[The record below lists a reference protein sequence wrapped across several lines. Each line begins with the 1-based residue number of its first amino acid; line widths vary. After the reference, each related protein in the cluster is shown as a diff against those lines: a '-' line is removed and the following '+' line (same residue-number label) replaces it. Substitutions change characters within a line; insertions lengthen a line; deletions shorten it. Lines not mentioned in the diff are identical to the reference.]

1 MKQKILSIMINKLG
15 TNLAKAFTNDTTS
28 CLDNLKETLSLWIS
42 TCENK
47 IFKAVPNP
55 LVWEQ

>member
-28 CLDNLKETLSLWIS
+28 CLDNLKETLSL
-42 TCENK
+42 
-47 IFKAVPNP
+47 
-55 LVWEQ
+55 